1 MKDNITGT
9 LIWNLSMKSGLA
21 FALLS
26 VSCML
31 IKNLTGAILDGG
43 MAVSLIRF
51 VLWAIEFGG
60 CIYLMDR
67 FMQNL
72 TTDFEGVT
80 RSHTFAYG
88 RRIALFSSILVAGAG
103 AIYTALNQDLLI
115 AEYDKAMAAYA
126 SMMDSNTLAIIEDF
140 RNNLPVIT
148 LISTFIYCYLYGII
162 LSAIIST
169 RHPSRNPF
177 ANQ

>member
-1 MKDNITGT
+1 MKDKITGT

-26 VSCML
+26 VSCL
-31 IKNLTGAILDGG
+31 LVKNLSATILEGG

-51 VLWAIEFGG
+51 VLWATEFGG

-103 AIYTALNQDLLI
+103 AIYTSLNQDLFI
-115 AEYDKAMAAYA
+115 AEFDKAMAGYA
-126 SMMDSNTLAIIEDF
+126 SMMDSNTLSVIEDF

-148 LISTFIYCYLYGII
+148 LISTFLYCYLYGVV

-177 ANQ
+177 VNE